1 MSNQVDH
8 ASRGHHEMGP
18 SSLKYIA
25 SCRGWKSRGGTN
37 PAAEKGTRI
46 HEAVEMR
53 DFSGLHDE
61 SEVAIYDQLVEGEER
76 WIQTVFGDSPVE
88 IHREVPLDMELPYQS
103 SNFGTSDLVV
113 VSGDTCL
120 NLDHKTGIGE
130 IDEVEDNWQAFN
142 YAIGVFQR
150 WPEVRVIHSV
160 FLIPQRG
167 QELHGTFTRD
177 QLEELEDKVATV
189 ILEGKITRLRWEK
202 GQPPL
207 EELNPNN
214 GCTYCAFA
222 DRCPALGHIAL
233 EIAAKYE
240 PEWLPE
246 GPIRSSEVEDPETLG
261 KLYTI
266 ASIVEKWAEGIKR
279 KGVLAALDGIPPT
292 GFKIRS
298 MGCTRKV
305 TSPADFLNVA
315 EKLGMNPKEILALAD
330 FPVAKVRDLYS
341 STAKR
346 GQKTAYAEQF
356 EEAMVASGAV
366 EIGSERVTLTKE

>member
-1 MSNQVDH
+1 
-8 ASRGHHEMGP
+8 
-18 SSLKYIA
+18 
-25 SCRGWKSRGGTN
+25 
-37 PAAEKGTRI
+37 
-46 HEAVEMR
+46 MR
-53 DFSGLHDE
+53 DASGLHDE
-61 SEVAIYDQLVEGEER
+61 DEVAIYDKLIEGEER
-76 WIQTVFGDSPVE
+76 WIQNIFGDTPVE
-88 IHREVPLDMELPYQS
+88 IHKEVALDMELPYES
-103 SNFGTSDLVV
+103 SNYGTSDLVV
-113 VSGDTCL
+113 IGGNTCL

-130 IDEVEDNWQAFN
+130 IDPVEENWQAFN

-150 WPEVRVIHSV
+150 WPEVETIHSV

-167 QELHGTFTRD
+167 EELHGTFTRS

-214 GCTYCAFA
+214 GCTYCMFA

-233 EIAAKYE
+233 EIATKYE

-246 GPIRSSEVEDPETLG
+246 GPIRSSEVEDPEMLG

-279 KGVLAALDGIPPT
+279 KGVLSALDGLVPT

-305 TSPADFLNVA
+305 TNPADFLDVA
-315 EKLGMNPKEILALAD
+315 EKLGLAREQILALAD